1 MNPRLITIKTFMC
14 AALFVGCSDLDVYNP
29 ELANKEY
36 NESWQELI
44 GDIDPSQKWV
54 TAKQLSANVEGL
66 SEEEYTLRIFTANPA
81 QPESRLVAEM
91 KFVSSCSISFDYP
104 QALLDAFVTIQGKA
118 GLVVNGYYQISD
130 DNTISINKAKTRAEE
145 NCPTYVA
152 KEVQT
157 YCSHDGVAIQDTY
170 YYLGGVTTQK
180 AAGWKKEDLALLV
193 GDGGV
198 FQEEVD
204 NYTLYKE
211 ELGDDIRYKMNS
223 TGPIT
228 LTYSF
233 GATAF
238 ENMFGY
244 LYYFDGESYE
254 SAKRYVLTDNLKPT
268 NYITIDG
275 VGMTD
280 DMGLSDK
287 LSSVP
292 DGATIA
298 GTEFSLVYFD
308 KNGNAS
314 YDFPEG
320 INVEFFII
328 NKSGMWY
335 TGQSEH
341 HHSFYST
348 AEAEAAIGCKT
359 PAVAHVAAT
368 TYNFGKT
375 TVLSFEDA
383 LRAPTFDNDMN
394 DVMFFTTGDF
404 NKPQEVVPDPIP
416 TAQSWIL
423 ACEDRG
429 SVGDFDFND
438 VVFSVAHV
446 AGTTKAIF
454 TPLAAGGTIPSYV
467 YFDENCMGEIHSL
480 LGSEDT
486 GKMINTNEISAEGTP
501 TIIDVPEDFSMSTG
515 DMGGFSVR
523 VSNSVHAIVAAP
535 EAGKTPQM
543 ICVDGT
549 SWAWPREWVSI
560 VRAYPE
566 FGEWGANYQTNTSW
580 YLTPSEESLVV
591 KQ

>member
-1 MNPRLITIKTFMC
+1 MNRRFWMPVF
-14 AALFVGCSDLDVYNP
+14 ALLLFASCTDLDIYNP
-29 ELANKEY
+29 ELANKAY
-36 NESWQELI
+36 NDSWKEVI
-44 GDIDPSQKWV
+44 GDIDPNQKWV
-54 TAKQLSANVEGL
+54 TAKQVTANVAGL
-66 SEEEYTLRIFTANPA
+66 ADGEYTLRVFTANSV
-81 QPESRLVAEM
+81 QPESRLVAE
-91 KFVSSCSISFDYP
+91 KTFDTSCSITFDYP
-104 QALLDAFVTIQGKA
+104 QSLTDAFVTIQGKA
-118 GLVVNGYYQISD
+118 GLVVNGYYQID
-130 DNTISINKAKTRAEE
+130 GNNCINVNKTRTRADET
-145 NCPTYVA
+145 CPTYVA

-157 YCSHDGVAIQDTY
+157 SCSHDGVAIQDTY
-170 YYLGGVTTQK
+170 YYLGGVTTQPS
-180 AAGWKKEDLALLV
+180 AGWKKEDLSLLV
-193 GDGGV
+193 GDNGV
-198 FQEEVD
+198 FQEEVN
-204 NYTLYKE
+204 NYTIYKDV
-211 ELGDDIRYKMNS
+211 LGDDIRYKMNS

-254 SAKRYVLTDNLKPT
+254 SAKRYILTDNLRPT
-268 NYITIDG
+268 NYITING
-275 VGMTD
+275 ERMTD

-287 LSSVP
+287 LVSVP

-308 KNGNAS
+308 KDGKAS

-328 NKSGMWY
+328 NKSGMGY

-341 HHSFYST
+341 QHTFYST

-383 LRAPTFDNDMN
+383 LRAPSFDNDMN

-404 NKPQEVVPDPIP
+404 NKPQEVVPEPIP

-438 VVFSVAHV
+438 VVFSVSHV

-454 TPLAAGGTIPSYV
+454 TPLAAGGTIPSHV
-467 YFDENCMGEIHSL
+467 YFGNVCLGEIHAL
-480 LGSEDT
+480 LGCEDS

-501 TIIDVPEDFSMSTG
+501 TIIDVPEGFSMSTG
-515 DMGGFSVR
+515 SMGGFSIK
-523 VSNSVHAIVAAP
+523 VSNTTHAVVAAP
-535 EAGKTPQM
+535 EAGEIPQM

-566 FGEWGANYQTNTSW
+566 FGEWGANYQTSTSG
-580 YLTPSEESLVV
+580 YLNPAEEALVV
-591 KQ
+591 K